1 MVAAQSPPPEPRGAA
16 PPAIPA
22 PIAAAAAAPV
32 AAATGAAKA
41 RAPRLGPILGL
52 TAVGFGAFALILY
65 LVLKSELTPGP
76 AETPADSVPAD
87 SVPAVV
93 APSP

>member
-32 AAATGAAKA
+32 VAAATGAAKS
-41 RAPRLGPILGL
+41 RAPRLGLILGL

-65 LVLKSELTPGP
+65 LVLKSELTPAP
-76 AETPADSVPAD
+76 AETPAD

>member
-1 MVAAQSPPPEPRGAA
+1 MVAAQTPPPEPRVA
-16 PPAIPA
+16 PPPVA
-22 PIAAAAAAPV
+22 PPPIAAAAPV

-41 RAPRLGPILGL
+41 RAPRLWPILGL

-65 LVLKSELTPGP
+65 LVLKSELTPEP
-76 AETPADSVPAD
+76 AETPVDSVPA
-87 SVPAVV
+87 AV